1 METYI
6 KQLSV
11 FVENTVGAAAD
22 TIAVLSRE
30 GIDIRALS
38 IADTEDYGIMRLIV
52 DNPAR
57 AKALLQEKGIMVK
70 QTDVL
75 ALPLEDKP
83 GSLSRILTLL
93 KEGNM
98 PIEYMYAFVGR
109 THGKAVVVA
118 KAADPAKAADLLAS
132 HGVTPLSAAEIF

>member
-6 KQLSV
+6 KQISV

-22 TIAVLSRE
+22 AVEILSRE

-52 DNPAR
+52 DDPEK

-83 GSLSRILTLL
+83 GSLTRILTIF
-93 KEGNM
+93 KNGGM

-118 KAADPAKAADLLAS
+118 KAADPLRAAALLAP
-132 HGVTPLSAAEIF
+132 HGIAPLSAAEIF

>member
-22 TIAVLSRE
+22 TVTVLSRE

-52 DNPAR
+52 DNPER
-57 AKALLQEKGIMVK
+57 AKTLLQEKGIMVR

-75 ALPLEDKP
+75 ALPLDDKP
-83 GSLSRILTLL
+83 GSLARILTLL
-93 KEGNM
+93 KDGNM

-118 KAADPAKAADLLAS
+118 KAADPAKAADLLAA